1 MSGPKQV
8 PGRAVDQRRNVTLL
22 FLCQSLNQA
31 AMSGQV
37 AMAALIGHS
46 LAEQKALA
54 TLPMAVQMAA
64 TMVASIPA
72 AYLFGNYGRR
82 VGFSAGALCHL
93 VGAAIAFAALWQAD
107 FRLYLLS
114 TVFNGLAFGTA
125 MHYRFAAAEAADISY
140 RPKAISLVMA
150 GGVFGAFAGPEIVK
164 WTKDGFAPVLF
175 AGTYLA
181 FAVIPAAIVLLL
193 AFTRL
198 PPPPPRQAGGASLT
212 QLIRRPA
219 FLVAVISGVVAWDTM
234 NLIMAAT
241 PLEMMLCGYGV
252 NDSATIIQW
261 HAAAMFAPS
270 FVTGHI
276 IARFG
281 VRRVIATGAVLTAGC
296 AIVALQGSAF
306 GHFMVALV
314 LLGVGWNFM
323 FVGATTMLTTA
334 VAPAERVR
342 AQALND
348 MIVFGSVTMTAV
360 GAGVVHHLV
369 GWAVL
374 NVAILPPV
382 AVALVALAWH
392 ARRRTSV
399 QPG

>member
-1 MSGPKQV
+1 VSAAPH
-8 PGRAVDQRRNVTLL
+8 QRRNVTLL

-46 LAEQKALA
+46 LAELKALA
-54 TLPMAVQMAA
+54 TLPMSVQMAA
-64 TMVASIPA
+64 SMCASAPA
-72 AYLFGNYGRR
+72 AFLFTRYGRR
-82 VGFSAGALCHL
+82 AGFTAGALCHFL
-93 VGAAIAFAALWQAD
+93 SAAVAVLALWRAE
-107 FRLYLLS
+107 FGLYLVS
-114 TVFNGLAFGTA
+114 TVFGGLAFGIA
-125 MHYRFAAAEAADISY
+125 MHYRFAAAEAATVAW

-150 GGVFGAFAGPEIVK
+150 GGVVGAVAGPEVVK
-164 WTKDGFAPVLF
+164 WTKDWFAPVLF
-175 AGTYLA
+175 AGTYAA
-181 FAVIPAAIVLLL
+181 FALIPAAITLLL

-198 PPPPPRQAGGASLT
+198 PPTPPRPAAPARLGAIL
-212 QLIRRPA
+212 RRPPV
-219 FLVAVISGVVAWDTM
+219 LVAIVSGVVAWDTM

-241 PLEMMLCGYGV
+241 PLEMMLCGFAV

-281 VRRVIATGAVLTAGC
+281 VARVITTGAVLTAGC
-296 AIVALQGSAF
+296 AVIALAGSSF
-306 GHFMVALV
+306 GHFLVALV

-334 VAPAERVR
+334 VAPEERVR
-342 AQALND
+342 AQAAND
-348 MIVFGSVTMTAV
+348 TIVFGTVTLTAV
-360 GAGVVHHLV
+360 GAGVIHHLA

-374 NVAILPPV
+374 NIVILPPI
-382 AVALVALAWH
+382 AVALAALAWG
-392 ARRRTSV
+392 ARRRGAV
-399 QPG
+399 IPG